1 MINVKGYNENKLYV
15 VQMMKNRSNIE
26 DDKDALNDD
35 IEETMKEI
43 ENMNMKED

>member
-1 MINVKGYNENKLYV
+1 MKGYNENKLYV

>member
-1 MINVKGYNENKLYV
+1 
-15 VQMMKNRSNIE
+15 MMKNRSNIE

-43 ENMNMKED
+43 ENINMKED